1 MKRGSG
7 NSLLAL
13 GIFFIFFMLF
23 ILLNHRNINDITGMA
38 VDDTEISVIQDVKI
52 LRLTLDEDNQIL
64 DSSEENF
71 ESGDTL
77 GCRVEYTGTG
87 ILNINFLSQGDSIDA
102 PKEQYKDVLNIA
114 NTNVINEST
123 ADKNIITGIY
133 QPLNDYPGKWSCM
146 ATFNDI
152 NNASSNT
159 IEMLATANVQAVN
172 NTNVTQQIIT
182 CTSLWDCNWGECTN
196 GKQTC
201 AYYDRNSCDDQTS
214 KPQDLENQCSV
225 QVTEDVSQQK
235 KDIIANVNVESKSNV
250 LLIPIILF
258 ALGIISL
265 GGYFIIKKLKD
276 KKNTIQPLKTTIIQP
291 DLPAPPQIVQ
301 QANPMQNYIENA
313 IKQGQGVQQIKT
325 DLEKAGWNKK
335 DIDDTINYCTLK
347 KFVNDKKQ
355 QGFTKEKI
363 TESLK
368 SKGWKDEM
376 INKIFQEL
384 KI

>member
-1 MKRGSG
+1 M
-7 NSLLAL
+7 
-13 GIFFIFFMLF
+13 
-23 ILLNHRNINDITGMA
+23 
-38 VDDTEISVIQDVKI
+38 
-52 LRLTLDEDNQIL
+52 
-64 DSSEENF
+64 
-71 ESGDTL
+71 
-77 GCRVEYTGTG
+77 
-87 ILNINFLSQGDSIDA
+87 
-102 PKEQYKDVLNIA
+102 
-114 NTNVINEST
+114 
-123 ADKNIITGIY
+123 
-133 QPLNDYPGKWSCM
+133 
-146 ATFNDI
+146 
-152 NNASSNT
+152 
-159 IEMLATANVQAVN
+159 
-172 NTNVTQQIIT
+172 
-182 CTSLWDCNWGECTN
+182 
-196 GKQTC
+196 
-201 AYYDRNSCDDQTS
+201 
-214 KPQDLENQCSV
+214 

-276 KKNTIQPLKTTIIQP
+276 KKNTEQPLKTTTIQP